1 MFFVEGNIGSGKST
15 LLNKLKKSLSVQ
27 LEPLDKW
34 CAVKDSSNK
43 SIFQL
48 FYEDPSR
55 FALCF
60 QMLTL
65 QTRIEDYQNSSAQIF
80 ERSILSDFNI
90 FAHTLYLEGQMS
102 EIEYKVFQRHY
113 HQMLKIL
120 DLSKIK
126 GLIYLRVDP
135 KICFERISTRD
146 RSEENTITLEYLEKL
161 HDSHE
166 NFISSYDGT
175 VLIIDDNDD
184 NSISK
189 VLEFINST

>member
-1 MFFVEGNIGSGKST
+1 MFFIEGNIGSGKST
-15 LLNKLKKSLSVQ
+15 LLNKLKEQINVQ
-27 LEPLDKW
+27 LEPLEKW

-43 SIFQL
+43 SIFQY
-48 FYEDPSR
+48 FYEDQSR
-55 FALCF
+55 FSLCF

-65 QTRIEDYQNSSAQIF
+65 QTRIEDYENSTARVF

-90 FAHTLYLEGQMS
+90 FARTLYMEGQMS

-113 HQMLKIL
+113 NQMLKML
-120 DLSKIK
+120 DLSKIE

-135 KICFERISTRD
+135 KICFERISTRN
-146 RSEENTITLEYLEKL
+146 RSEENLISLEYLQKL
-161 HDSHE
+161 HESHE
-166 NFISSYDGT
+166 DFISSYDGM

-184 NSISK
+184 INLSK

>member
-1 MFFVEGNIGSGKST
+1 MFFIEGNIGSGKST
-15 LLNKLKKSLSVQ
+15 LLNKLKEQINVQ
-27 LEPLDKW
+27 LEPLEKW

-43 SIFQL
+43 SIFQY
-48 FYEDPSR
+48 FYEDQSR
-55 FALCF
+55 FSLCF

-65 QTRIEDYQNSSAQIF
+65 QTRIEDYENSTAKVF

-90 FAHTLYLEGQMS
+90 FARTLHMEGKMS

-113 HQMLKIL
+113 NQMLKML
-120 DLSKIK
+120 DLSKIE

-135 KICFERISTRD
+135 KICFERINTRN
-146 RSEENTITLEYLEKL
+146 RSEENLIALEYLQKL
-161 HDSHE
+161 HESHE
-166 NFISSYDGT
+166 DFISSYDGA

-184 NSISK
+184 INLSK

>member
-15 LLNKLKKSLSVQ
+15 LLNKLKKTLSVQ
-27 LEPLDKW
+27 VEPLDKW
-34 CAVKDSSNK
+34 CAVKDSTNK

-65 QTRIEDYQNSSAQIF
+65 QTRIEDYQNSTAQIF

-90 FAHTLYLEGQMS
+90 FAQTLYLEGQMS

-113 HQMLKIL
+113 NQMLKML

-135 KICFERISTRD
+135 KICFERISARD
-146 RSEENTITLEYLEKL
+146 RSEENSITLEYLEKL
-161 HDSHE
+161 HESHE
-166 NFISSYDGT
+166 DFISSYDGT

>member
-1 MFFVEGNIGSGKST
+1 MFFIEGNIGSGKST
-15 LLNKLKKSLSVQ
+15 LLNKLKEQINVQ
-27 LEPLDKW
+27 LEPLEKW

-43 SIFQL
+43 SIFQY
-48 FYEDPSR
+48 FYEDQSR
-55 FALCF
+55 FSLCF

-65 QTRIEDYQNSSAQIF
+65 QTRIEDYENSTARVF

-90 FAHTLYLEGQMS
+90 FARTLYMEGQMS

-113 HQMLKIL
+113 NQMLKML
-120 DLSKIK
+120 DLSKIE

-135 KICFERISTRD
+135 KICFERISTRN
-146 RSEENTITLEYLEKL
+146 RSEENLISLEYLQKL
-161 HDSHE
+161 HESHE
-166 NFISSYDGT
+166 DFISSYDGK

-184 NSISK
+184 INLSK

>member
-15 LLNKLKKSLSVQ
+15 LLNKLKKTLSVQ
-27 LEPLDKW
+27 VEPLDKW
-34 CAVKDSSNK
+34 CAVKDSTNK

-65 QTRIEDYQNSSAQIF
+65 QTRIEDYQNSTAQIF

-90 FAHTLYLEGQMS
+90 FAQTLYLEGKMS

-113 HQMLKIL
+113 NQMLKML

-135 KICFERISTRD
+135 KICFERISARD
-146 RSEENTITLEYLEKL
+146 RSEENSITLEYLEKL
-161 HDSHE
+161 HESHE
-166 NFISSYDGT
+166 DFISSYDGT

>member
-1 MFFVEGNIGSGKST
+1 MFFIEGNIGSGKST
-15 LLNKLKKSLSVQ
+15 LLNKLKEQINVQ
-27 LEPLDKW
+27 LEPLEKW

-43 SIFQL
+43 SIFQY
-48 FYEDPSR
+48 FYEDQSR
-55 FALCF
+55 FSLCF

-65 QTRIEDYQNSSAQIF
+65 QTRIEDYENSTAKVF

-90 FAHTLYLEGQMS
+90 FARTLYMEGKMS

-113 HQMLKIL
+113 NQMLKML
-120 DLSKIK
+120 DLSKIE

-135 KICFERISTRD
+135 KICFERISSRN
-146 RSEENTITLEYLEKL
+146 RSEENLIALEYLQKL
-161 HDSHE
+161 HESHE
-166 NFISSYDGT
+166 DFISSYDGA

-184 NSISK
+184 INLSK

>member
-1 MFFVEGNIGSGKST
+1 MFFIEGNIGSGKST
-15 LLNKLKKSLSVQ
+15 LLNKLKEQINVQ
-27 LEPLDKW
+27 LEPLEKW

-43 SIFQL
+43 SIFQY
-48 FYEDPSR
+48 FYEDQSR
-55 FALCF
+55 FSLCF

-65 QTRIEDYQNSSAQIF
+65 QTRIEDYENSTAKVF

-90 FAHTLYLEGQMS
+90 FARTLYMEGQMS

-113 HQMLKIL
+113 NQMLKML
-120 DLSKIK
+120 DLSKIE

-135 KICFERISTRD
+135 KICFERISTRN
-146 RSEENTITLEYLEKL
+146 RSEENLISLEYLQKL
-161 HDSHE
+161 HESHE
-166 NFISSYDGT
+166 DFISSYDGT

-184 NSISK
+184 INLSK

>member
-1 MFFVEGNIGSGKST
+1 MFFIEGNIGSGKST
-15 LLNKLKKSLSVQ
+15 LLNKLKEQINVQ
-27 LEPLDKW
+27 LEPLEKW

-43 SIFQL
+43 SIFQY
-48 FYEDPSR
+48 FYEDQSR
-55 FALCF
+55 FSLCF

-65 QTRIEDYQNSSAQIF
+65 QTRIEDYENSTARVF

-90 FAHTLYLEGQMS
+90 FARTLYMEGQMS

-113 HQMLKIL
+113 NQMLKML
-120 DLSKIK
+120 DLSKIE

-135 KICFERISTRD
+135 KICFERISTRN
-146 RSEENTITLEYLEKL
+146 RSEENLISLEYLQKL
-161 HDSHE
+161 HESHE
-166 NFISSYDGT
+166 DFISSYDGT

-184 NSISK
+184 INLSK